1 MTIPPVRPTGR
12 AIVTDA
18 GHRRGTMAVMA
29 GTAHGMTPGMHRGTI
44 LGMIRGTI
52 LATMAGRHPGA
63 MAGTAA
69 TTIVLG
75 ATIAGIL
82 LFIIVVA
89 APIDQQLT
97 TASTPIVM

>member
-1 MTIPPVRPTGR
+1 MTIHPVRPTGR
-12 AIVTDA
+12 VIVTDA
-18 GHRRGTMAVMA
+18 GRRRGTMVVMA
-29 GTAHGMTPGMHRGTI
+29 GTARGMI
-44 LGMIRGTI
+44 LGIMVAIT
-52 LATMAGRHPGA
+52 AGRRHGA

-82 LFIIVVA
+82 LFIIVAA